1 MNKEPVRDEEN
12 HSGGSR
18 WALFLGLPLIVAV
31 AVAAVLFS
39 GGQSSEPG
47 GQEGPSDT
55 AERAASSNEGEASGS
70 GSGLGTPV
78 LGSADAPVVMLEYGD
93 FQ

>member
-1 MNKEPVRDEEN
+1 M
-12 HSGGSR
+12 
-18 WALFLGLPLIVAV
+18 GLPLIGIV

-47 GQEGPSDT
+47 EGPSDT
-55 AERAASSNEGEASGS
+55 AERAASSNEEASES
-70 GSGLGTPV
+70 GSGLGTPA